1 VGSKPVKKGRPYKI
15 PPAITYTLENI
26 SKIGIK
32 KTVINQNYTSYT
44 GNLKTLPLTV
54 LINKIFIPQLKQIKK
69 QQKIMDNPKVSV
81 APSRERNS
89 EFFLYKDADFEEE
102 ARPGIDTCI
111 CIYMRIRIYR
121 YAYIY
126 DEIEAGGDSL

>member
-15 PPAITYTLENI
+15 PQAVTYSLENI

-32 KTVINQNYTSYT
+32 KSVINQNYSSYS

-69 QQKIMDNPKVSV
+69 QQKITANPKASIIT
-81 APSRERNS
+81 SRERNDA
-89 EFFLYKDADFEEE
+89 FFLYKDADFEEE
-102 ARPGIDTCI
+102 ARPGIY
-111 CIYMRIRIYR
+111 YMHAFISMNIRIYR
-121 YAYIY
+121 IFFYHI
-126 DEIEAGGDSL
+126 ICSS